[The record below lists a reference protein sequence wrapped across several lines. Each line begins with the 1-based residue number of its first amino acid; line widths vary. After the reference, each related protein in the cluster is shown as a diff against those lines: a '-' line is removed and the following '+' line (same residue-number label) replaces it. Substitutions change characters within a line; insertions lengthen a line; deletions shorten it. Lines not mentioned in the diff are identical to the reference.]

1 MVKKVFLLHLIIQKS
16 IAMDYTLYEI
26 EDFVSDESYLSYYLK
41 LNTAD
46 IIFWQD
52 WISTHPEKLDIIIC
66 ADNLIGLL
74 FLQLPEEEFQKECE
88 RIRGSVKLTNGS
100 PKKDNITTSKIS
112 FLFRQYRVALSVAAS
127 VLFFMLTGIVYFL
140 YHSKNSDTA
149 IAIEI
154 LGKDKTTDENHS
166 KLPQKLELEDGT
178 VVTLQ
183 PGARLIYP
191 PHFLKNKR
199 EVYLTGEAF
208 FEVSKNPQRPFYVY
222 YNNLVTHVLGTSFNV
237 KIDKKKREVEVS
249 VRTGR
254 VEVSER
260 VSEPHDLRCHV
271 KNKGVVLTPNQ
282 KVIYKEE
289 TKNFESG
296 IVDDPLPVN
305 LHEKSALTQQHT
317 LSKAV
322 DNENLIVEEVPLS
335 QIIRS
340 LESTYQITIEVDDEK
355 INNYHF
361 SGDISTMNLFVKLNT
376 ICKAV
381 GISYEIKGTK
391 ILMSSHKG

>member
-1 MVKKVFLLHLIIQKS
+1 
-16 IAMDYTLYEI
+16 MDYKLYEI
-26 EDFVSDESYLSYYLK
+26 EDFVSDESYLRYYFK
-41 LNTAD
+41 LNNND
-46 IIFWQD
+46 VDFWQD

-66 ADNLIGLL
+66 ADNLISIL

-88 RIRGSVKLTNGS
+88 RIRESVKLINDYPKGS
-100 PKKDNITTSKIS
+100 NAKTPKIS
-112 FLFRQYRVALSVAAS
+112 FLFRQYRFPLLAAAS
-127 VLFFMLTGIVYFL
+127 VLFIMLTGIFYFL
-140 YHSKNSDTA
+140 YHSKNNDTA

-154 LGKDKTTDENHS
+154 LGKDKTSNENDS
-166 KLPQKLELEDGT
+166 KFPQKLRLEDGT

-208 FEVSKNPQRPFYVY
+208 FVVSKNAQRPFYVY
-222 YNNLVTHVLGTSFNV
+222 YNNIVTHVLGTSFNV

-260 VSEPHDLRCHV
+260 VSEPHDVRCHV

-305 LHEKSALTQQHT
+305 LHEASASQQHI

-335 QIIRS
+335 EIIKS
-340 LESTYQITIEVDDEK
+340 LENTYQITIEVDDDK

-361 SGDISTMNLFVKLNT
+361 SGDISNMNLFAKLNT

-381 GISYEIKGTK
+381 GIGYEIKGTK

>member
-1 MVKKVFLLHLIIQKS
+1 
-16 IAMDYTLYEI
+16 MDYKLYEI
-26 EDFVSDESYLSYYLK
+26 EDFVSDESYLRYYLK
-41 LNTAD
+41 LNNAD
-46 IIFWQD
+46 VVFWQD
-52 WISTHPEKLDIIIC
+52 WISTHPEKLDIIIS

-88 RIRGSVKLTNGS
+88 RIRESVKLTSKSSRYNNT
-100 PKKDNITTSKIS
+100 PTSKIS
-112 FLFRQYRVALSVAAS
+112 VLFRQYRFTLLAAAS
-127 VLFFMLTGIVYFL
+127 VLFMMLTGIVYFL
-140 YHSKNSDTA
+140 HHSKNNDTA
-149 IAIEI
+149 IAMEI
-154 LGKDKTTDENHS
+154 LGKNKTTDENYS
-166 KLPQKLELEDGT
+166 KLPQKLKLEDGT

-222 YNNLVTHVLGTSFNV
+222 YKNLVTHVLGTSFNV
-237 KIDKKKREVEVS
+237 KIDKHKREVEVA

-260 VSEPHDLRCHV
+260 VSESRDVKCHV
-271 KNKGVVLTPNQ
+271 KSKGVVLTPNQ

-296 IVDDPLPVN
+296 IVDDPLPVCTTHETSVSSKQNILSASAVNSN
-305 LHEKSALTQQHT
+305 L
-317 LSKAV
+317 V
-322 DNENLIVEEVPLS
+322 VEEVPLS
-335 QIIRS
+335 QIIKS
-340 LESTYQITIEVDDEK
+340 LESTYQITIEVDDDK

-361 SGDISTMNLFVKLNT
+361 SGDISNMNLFVKLNT

>member
-1 MVKKVFLLHLIIQKS
+1 M
-16 IAMDYTLYEI
+16 
-26 EDFVSDESYLSYYLK
+26 
-41 LNTAD
+41 
-46 IIFWQD
+46 
-52 WISTHPEKLDIIIC
+52 
-66 ADNLIGLL
+66 
-74 FLQLPEEEFQKECE
+74 PEEEFQKECE
-88 RIRGSVKLTNGS
+88 RIRESVKLTNNS
-100 PKKDNITTSKIS
+100 SKCNNTQSAKIS
-112 FLFRQYRVALSVAAS
+112 FRVKQYRFHWLAAAS
-127 VLFFMLTGIVYFL
+127 VLFIMLIGIVYFL
-140 YHSKNSDTA
+140 QNAKRDDA
-149 IAIEI
+149 IAVEI
-154 LGKDKTTDENHS
+154 LGKNKTMEENDS
-166 KLPQKLELEDGT
+166 KLPQKFHLEDGT

-183 PGARLIYP
+183 PGSRLIYP

-208 FEVSKNPQRPFYVY
+208 FEVSKNAQRPFYVY

-260 VSEPHDLRCHV
+260 ISESRDIKCHV

-296 IVDDPLPVN
+296 IVDNPLPVN
-305 LHEKSALTQQHT
+305 LHGTSASLQQHT
-317 LSKAV
+317 LSKDA
-322 DNENLIVEEVPLS
+322 DNENLIVKEAPISE
-335 QIIRS
+335 IIKS

-361 SGDISTMNLFVKLNT
+361 SGDISNMNLFAKLNT

-381 GISYEIKGTK
+381 GIGYEIKGTK